1 MLYTLILLSAVGAL
15 RFAASF
21 HFTHAFRI
29 PRISTSLFMSE
40 EVAVEEGKQEVEI
53 TSKEIVR
60 LQRKIEE
67 LTANINATVAMK
79 QEVNEEYKRM
89 DEEVYRSSTPCQSP
103 IF

>member
-1 MLYTLILLSAVGAL
+1 
-15 RFAASF
+15 
-21 HFTHAFRI
+21 
-29 PRISTSLFMSE
+29 MSE